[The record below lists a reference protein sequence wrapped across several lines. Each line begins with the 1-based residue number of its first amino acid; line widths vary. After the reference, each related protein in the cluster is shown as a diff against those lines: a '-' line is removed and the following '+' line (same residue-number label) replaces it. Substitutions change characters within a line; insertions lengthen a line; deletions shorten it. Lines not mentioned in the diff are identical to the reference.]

1 MAVGTS
7 VIEPDGEDIASQGRI
22 LLFQLRKKKHWVPS
36 KGVLHP
42 PLEMVL
48 KSEKEITLGPITSLV
63 ALQSEDISRVV
74 VGAGA
79 EVTIEQWGG
88 GKL

>member
-1 MAVGTS
+1 M
-7 VIEPDGEDIASQGRI
+7 IEQDGEDIASQGRI
-22 LLFQLRKKKHWVPS
+22 LLFQVKKS
-36 KGVLHP
+36 KASGKDKKRQ

-48 KSEKEITLGPITSLV
+48 KSEKNITLGPITSL
-63 ALQSEDISRVV
+63 ASLKSEGVFRVV

-88 GKL
+88 KKL